1 MLADAA
7 GAGTVA
13 GVDIEQVRADLQK
26 AIDALRAQGD
36 VVAAADAMRHL
47 SFATYGRK
55 DSLPL
60 AEEARRLLEPEPE
73 GAELALVYA
82 RLAQEHGIQG
92 HNRESFEWCEKALPL
107 LQRFNLDDE
116 ALRTR
121 SNSAAC
127 RCWLGDLS
135 AVHDLRVLA
144 SEAIDPERAY
154 GTHAVTMTL
163 NNLALGELL
172 FGAGP
177 AAAAEALRS
186 AAELARRRGLGRPS
200 LWYKGN
206 LAEALYDLGE
216 WEEVLLITDEIAEW
230 ERGQG
235 HTLIGL
241 MASPLAAMILSA
253 RGEVDAAQAL
263 IEELLP
269 RAREIESAPIHLS
282 ALTAAAA
289 VAASSGESDSARG
302 FVKEFEQLTADATDL
317 LRYLAEI
324 GRVCARVGDLAS
336 LERLLDR
343 AGDLDPRLDRFL
355 AGGRALLAEVEEDQA
370 RAESLYAELSVSW
383 SNMHCIVEQAHALLG
398 VGRCRLALDR
408 LEQAVPPLRE
418 AESIFTRLGARL
430 LAGEAAKLQARAA
443 GAR

>member
-1 MLADAA
+1 WERDFRETLRLLPEGDPRRPKMLADAA

-13 GVDIEQVRADLQK
+13 GVDIQQVRADLQK

-135 AVHDLRVLA
+135 AVQDLREIA
-144 SEAIDPERAY
+144 REALDPDRDY
-154 GTHAVTMTL
+154 GTHAITMSL
-163 NNLALGELL
+163 NNLAVTEYR

-177 AAAAEALRS
+177 AATVKSLRV
-186 AAELARRRGLGRPS
+186 AAELAGRRGLERPTK
-200 LWYKGN
+200 WYTGN
-206 LAEALYDLGE
+206 LAEPLYDLGE
-216 WEEVLLITDEIAEW
+216 W
-230 ERGQG
+230 
-235 HTLIGL
+235 
-241 MASPLAAMILSA
+241 
-253 RGEVDAAQAL
+253 
-263 IEELLP
+263 
-269 RAREIESAPIHLS
+269 
-282 ALTAAAA
+282 
-289 VAASSGESDSARG
+289 
-302 FVKEFEQLTADATDL
+302 
-317 LRYLAEI
+317 
-324 GRVCARVGDLAS
+324 
-336 LERLLDR
+336 
-343 AGDLDPRLDRFL
+343 
-355 AGGRALLAEVEEDQA
+355 
-370 RAESLYAELSVSW
+370 
-383 SNMHCIVEQAHALLG
+383 
-398 VGRCRLALDR
+398 
-408 LEQAVPPLRE
+408 
-418 AESIFTRLGARL
+418 
-430 LAGEAAKLQARAA
+430 
-443 GAR
+443 